1 LGEYVFEI
9 LQVLNKHIN
18 DKTIE
23 SYVKFIRE
31 NPKYWKQTESR
42 MISYWNE
49 YYRRQYSK
57 LKNYLG
63 RELADKIKKSER
75 ITANLQ

>member
-1 LGEYVFEI
+1 MQLLGEYVFEI
-9 LQVLNKHIN
+9 LQVLDKHIN

-57 LKNYLG
+57 LKTYLG
-63 RELADKIKKSER
+63 QQLADKIKKSER
-75 ITANLQ
+75 IIE